1 MIVRVHGIGSMTTA
15 ELDPPVSFRAHEVR
29 TGSPD
34 GARADFEQM
43 VTQLVAETTSA
54 VRSIKANPGDWG
66 IDTFVGELDY
76 SGRVTIWQSK
86 FFIDGVRDTQKRQV
100 REAFKSAVAAAKKHG
115 YGLDSWIL
123 CVPCSMDG
131 PATAWWDRWAKRQTK
146 ETGVPIVLWEETE
159 LRKRVLSPEG
169 DRVRLHYYGRSAE
182 VGEGEREVANVPDDY
197 DLDSTLFVRQLT
209 EAGHTELDSAKR
221 EFFNA
226 ELIAREVMDK
236 GVPGELK
243 ALASA
248 DAGVH
253 AIWEHRFNSACAA
266 IEGRQLPALHAD
278 VMADI
283 RSEKASLM
291 PRLTANIVHVCGI
304 AHRVVEDGRAGWV
317 RDWRDVAS
325 HHLDEHDPGAE
336 VQHGD

>member
-1 MIVRVHGIGSMTTA
+1 M
-15 ELDPPVSFRAHEVR
+15 ELDPPVSFSAHEVR

-43 VTQLVAETTSA
+43 VTQLVAETTSG
-54 VRSIKANPGDWG
+54 VRSVKANPGDWG
-66 IDTFVGELDY
+66 IDTFAGELDH
-76 SGRVTIWQSK
+76 SGRVTFWQSK
-86 FFIDGVRDTQKRQV
+86 FFIDGVGNTQKKQI
-100 REAFKSAVAAAKKHG
+100 REAFKSAVGAAKEHG
-115 YGLDSWIL
+115 YELDSWIL
-123 CVPCSMDG
+123 CIPCSMDG
-131 PATAWWDRWAKRQTK
+131 PATAWWDRWARKLTK
-146 ETGVPIVLWEETE
+146 ETGVPIVLWDETE
-159 LRKRVLSPEG
+159 LRKRILSREG
-169 DRVRLHYYGRSAE
+169 DRVRQHYFGRSAV
-182 VGEGEREVANVPDDY
+182 VGEDEREVADIPDDH

-221 EFFNA
+221 GFFNA

-248 DAGVH
+248 DAGVQ
-253 AIWEHRFNSACAA
+253 AIWEHRFNSACVTT
-266 IEGRQLPALHAD
+266 EGRELPTLHAE

-304 AHRVVEDGRAGWV
+304 AHRVVEDRRAGWV
-317 RDWRDVAS
+317 RDWREVAS
-325 HHLDEHDPGAE
+325 QHLGEHRPADE
-336 VQHGD
+336 VQRYD